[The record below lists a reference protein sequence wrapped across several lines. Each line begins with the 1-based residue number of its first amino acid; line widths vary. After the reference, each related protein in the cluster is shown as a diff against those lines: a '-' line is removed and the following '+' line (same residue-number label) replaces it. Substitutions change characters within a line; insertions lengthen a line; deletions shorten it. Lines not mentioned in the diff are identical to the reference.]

1 MEKSYRK
8 RIASSPFYVISVFGS
23 SANFELLDEKTW
35 LIARQM
41 QKDRAFFF
49 VHNIKR
55 GHKLSL
61 PEILFWVIEYH
72 LTIKTSDRTLLNNI
86 IRLKKQ

>member
-8 RIASSPFYVISVFGS
+8 RFASSPFYVISVFGS

-35 LIARQM
+35 LIARQR

-49 VHNIKR
+49 VHNVKL

-61 PEILFWVIEYH
+61 PEILFWVIEYPFKSK
-72 LTIKTSDRTLLNNI
+72 IV
-86 IRLKKQ
+86 